1 MTRDQGFT
9 LVELLIALA
18 LFGLIA
24 ALGVALLGGSVRAQ
38 DANRRHLA
46 RVDEVGRAANL
57 LALDLGSAASGPGS
71 FVAAD
76 TASGPVL
83 RFVRVGLPDGREAV
97 TLRLDQGALVRVGS
111 STETLLTGVARVRV
125 RQRIKGLWN
134 KAEAGSEG
142 PAPDA
147 VELVIDRA
155 GAAPL
160 RLVFVVGARQR

>member
-1 MTRDQGFT
+1 MTRDDGFT
-9 LVELLIALA
+9 LVELLVALA

-24 ALGVALLGGSVRAQ
+24 ALGVVLLGGSVRAQ

-57 LALDLGSAASGPGS
+57 LALDLGSAASGPGRFMAS
-71 FVAAD
+71 DGAA
-76 TASGPVL
+76 GPVL
-83 RFVRVGLPDGREAV
+83 RFERVGPPDGRETV
-97 TLRLDQGALVRVGS
+97 TLRLDQGALVRAGS
-111 STETLLTGVARVRV
+111 STETLLTGVSRVSV
-125 RQRIKGLWN
+125 RQRVKGLWSE
-134 KAEAGSEG
+134 AEAGSEG

-147 VELVIDRA
+147 VELMIDRA

>member
-1 MTRDQGFT
+1 MTRDEGFT
-9 LVELLIALA
+9 LVELLVALA

-57 LALDLGSAASGPGS
+57 LALDLGSAATGPGLFMAS
-71 FVAAD
+71 DGAA
-76 TASGPVL
+76 GQVV
-83 RFVRVGLPDGREAV
+83 RFVRVGPPDGREAV
-97 TLRLDQGALVRVGS
+97 TLRLDQGALVRTGS
-111 STETLLTGVARVRV
+111 TTETLLTGVSRISV
-125 RQRIKGLWN
+125 RQRIKGLWSM
-134 KAEAGSEG
+134 AEAGSEG

-147 VELVIDRA
+147 VELTIDRA
-155 GAAPL
+155 GSAPL